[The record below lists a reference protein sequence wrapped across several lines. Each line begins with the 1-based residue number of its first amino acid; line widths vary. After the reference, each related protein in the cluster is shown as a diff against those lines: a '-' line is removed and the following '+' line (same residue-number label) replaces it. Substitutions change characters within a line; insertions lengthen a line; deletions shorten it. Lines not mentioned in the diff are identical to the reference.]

1 MGSDVPTLAVEDL
14 HVVVAGREVLRG
26 IWLEVRRGE
35 VHVLMGP
42 NASGKTTLV
51 MALLGHPAYRIVKGR
66 LLFEGR
72 DISGLST
79 TERVR
84 LGIGV
89 AFQNPPVVRGVKL
102 RDVLRACTRLWSGAD
117 PPEDL
122 MIGILRK
129 AGLEPDRYLAR
140 DLNLGFSGGERKRA
154 ELAQVMAMRPKLMVF
169 DEPDS
174 GVDLDSLRLIGEN
187 IRALSEELGSATLV
201 ITHYRHII
209 PYLEP
214 DRVHVLYDGRVIAS
228 GDPDDILDRLE
239 ALGYRGFAIEMGL
252 LRVDRS

>member
-1 MGSDVPTLAVEDL
+1 MRSTVPTLAVEDL
-14 HVVVAGREVLRG
+14 HVVVAGRKVLKG
-26 IWLEVRRGE
+26 IWLEVCRGE
-35 VHVLMGP
+35 VHLLMGP
-42 NASGKTTLV
+42 NASGKTTFV
-51 MALLGHPAYRIVKGR
+51 MALLGHPAYRVVRGR

-102 RDVLRACTRLWSGAD
+102 RDIIRACMGLWSKAD
-117 PPEDL
+117 PPEEF
-122 MIGILRK
+122 MIEVLRRT
-129 AGLEPDRYLAR
+129 GLEPKRYLTR

-154 ELAQVMAMRPKLMVF
+154 ELAQVMAMRPKLMIF

-174 GVDLDSLRLIGEN
+174 GVDLDSLRLIGES
-187 IRALSEELGSATLV
+187 IRFLSEELGSATLV

-214 DRVHVLYDGRVIAS
+214 DEIHVLYDGRIITS
-228 GDPDDILDRLE
+228 GPPDEILDALE
-239 ALGYRGFAIEMGL
+239 TLGYRGFALKMGL
-252 LRVDRS
+252 TEGGRA